1 MKTHKKL
8 SLLLLALCL
17 AMLFVSCDNVYYSA
31 VSGYVQ
37 DSSGSGISGVNVY
50 AYTSQSQRDSV
61 YNSYVAGKDFD
72 DPKCL
77 FRATTQANGAF
88 SIGRVVW
95 KTSKSEWGK
104 EYASTTLYFIFFS
117 KDYGIQKQD
126 GVNIISGSSNASS
139 LTVDMGNKVRTNCTV
154 TLRFKDWSDLT
165 QTKSR
170 DLVASPLSFS
180 YTYND
185 GYGDV
190 KENASTT
197 NGTFTITVPVL
208 QDEDGTINSEVTIS
222 NIKQSDGY
230 WTVRN
235 SETKKADTTA
245 SYTFKIDSTTTTG
258 DIMLRREKWNLGQ
271 GVSGSVTVMPRGVSE
286 SKIVLNNSVV
296 TGKLNGEEYNVT
308 VSSSD
313 EPSEFGS
320 IVTGSFSG
328 LFANAEVTVTY
339 ANNDQPNE
347 KPNDIQATDIKL
359 NVKKLSDS
367 TLLTQDPASPS
378 YTFKKDGAT
387 FDAIQFVI
395 NGEKITCTSPS
406 IGE

>member
-17 AMLFVSCDNVYYSA
+17 TMLFVSCDNVYYSA

-61 YNSYVAGKDFD
+61 YNSYEAGKDFD

-104 EYASTTLYFIFFS
+104 DYASTTLYFIFFS

-208 QDEDGTINSEVTIS
+208 QEEDGTINSEVTIS
-222 NIKQSDGY
+222 NIKQADGY
-230 WTVRN
+230 WRVRN
-235 SETKKADTTA
+235 SKTMKVDPAA

-271 GVSGSVTVMPRGVSE
+271 GVSGSITTTTLCEKNKDFFLDGTTVSGSLVIDGS
-286 SKIVLNNSVV
+286 NVV
-296 TGKLNGEEYNVT
+296 YTAT
-308 VSSSD
+308 VSSTD
-313 EPSEFGS
+313 EPTYDGGTT
-320 IVTGSFSG
+320 IKGSFSG
-328 LFANAEVTVTY
+328 LFANAEVKVTY
-339 ANNDQPNE
+339 DAEGTENE
-347 KPNDIQATDIKL
+347 KPNDVKATNIKL
-359 NVKKLSDS
+359 TIND
-367 TLLTQDPASPS
+367 LTQTPASAT
-378 YTFKKDGAT
+378 YTFKREGT
-387 FDAIQFVI
+387 SFDNI
-395 NGEKITCTSPS
+395 NFIVRDTGITCTSSS
-406 IGE
+406 IVGE